1 VLEEERNRFLLAK
14 EKRAE
19 AKRKKLGLPGQIPSV
34 RAFEEEKKVVY
45 HEVGGFE
52 PGKQPG
58 EDKK

>member
-1 VLEEERNRFLLAK
+1 MYDKVAGEW
-14 EKRAE
+14 
-19 AKRKKLGLPGQIPSV
+19 KKLGLPGQIPTV

-58 EDKK
+58 EEGSEKKK